1 MRTVLGAERETGYSP
16 EGWARALDEFSQ
28 LLRSVENE
36 QRLFEVAARRVSA
49 LLRLEGVAIL
59 LYDALADRCR
69 IAARAGR
76 SRPVDETVARAF
88 VRFERP
94 EVPRDRVMALLR
106 RRSKTIGLLVAD
118 GLTGQSWSETD
129 RQLLLQLTARVSDE
143 LPRLREKQLTEA
155 QLRIATQLLED
166 RRPNDVFYHILDA
179 LHHLTRYDH
188 SGALL
193 IFDRERHSLQLRAE
207 KITWEKGKSRQIGLI
222 VPVEGDLAREL
233 TGGQPAAA
241 RRGPGETWRA
251 ETPALARLAV
261 RLAFHSEPAEA
272 ALLWMP
278 LQFRGRLLGLL
289 KLASRRPSAFDGEDA
304 AAIARLNEPASA
316 AIQALLERVEEQERL
331 GALLSVGNRLA
342 ANQDSSQILQEIS
355 FQLTR
360 TMGYQACCFRQLDS
374 RGNLITRSCTG
385 LPERP
390 PEEAPLRVDGAGLL
404 ARVARSGEAARVFN
418 LGNAP
423 DFEFPELAESGV
435 VRSLLAIPTELDG
448 QVVGVL
454 DCYTGTPHTFAE
466 DEVRVISIF
475 ASQVALAVRNARAI
489 EKLQALNHELVEAT
503 QRITSIGREIQT
515 SLLPG
520 DRFELGPFRLLA
532 RSEPAQEV
540 GGDLYNVFP
549 INARKHAVVLGD
561 VSGKGIQGAM
571 YMTVATTLL
580 EARAE
585 YGVTPAAALADANR
599 RLYSKIHRARM
610 FVSLLYGALD
620 LQERSLTFSNAG
632 QCPPIY
638 RPHNGEPQLVR
649 IPGLPLGAL
658 QEATYQQGVL
668 RLQPGDCLI
677 MYSDGFIEA
686 RNDASEPLGYDGL
699 LRLVAGVPHLHETD
713 LLEYMFTTARDYATQ
728 DRDDLTALLIQA
740 LPE

>member
-1 MRTVLGAERETGYSP
+1 V
-16 EGWARALDEFSQ
+16 RALDEFSQ

-36 QRLFEVAARRVSA
+36 QRLFEVAARRITT
-49 LLRLEGVAIL
+49 LLRLEGASIL
-59 LYDALADRCR
+59 LYDGLADRVR
-69 IAARAGR
+69 AASRAGR
-76 SRPVDETVARAF
+76 TRPVDEADVRAF
-88 VRFERP
+88 ARFERP
-94 EVPRDRVMALLR
+94 ELPRDRVMALLR
-106 RRSKTIGLLVAD
+106 RRSKTVGLLVAD
-118 GLTGQSWSETD
+118 RPQGESWPEAD
-129 RQLLLQLTARVSDE
+129 RQLLLQLTARISDE

-193 IFDRERHSLQLRAE
+193 IFDRESYSLQLRAE
-207 KITWEKGKSRQIGLI
+207 KITWEKGKSRHVGRRLELDPEIS
-222 VPVEGDLAREL
+222 REL
-233 TGGQPAAA
+233 QEGQPGAA

-251 ETPALARLAV
+251 DTPALARLAG
-261 RLAFHSEPAEA
+261 RLAFYTDPPEA

-278 LQFRGRLLGLL
+278 LLFRDRLLGLL
-289 KLASRRPSAFDGEDA
+289 KLASRRPTAFDGEDA
-304 AAIARLNEPASA
+304 AAAARLNEPASA

-342 ANQDSSQILQEIS
+342 ENQDSSQILQEIAY
-355 FQLTR
+355 QLTH
-360 TMGYQACCFRQLDS
+360 TMGYQACCFRQIDKA
-374 RGNLITRSCTG
+374 GNLVTRSCAG
-385 LPERP
+385 LPLRP
-390 PEEAPLRVDGAGLL
+390 PEEPPLRPDGDGLL
-404 ARVARSGEAARVFN
+404 ARVARSGETARVFN
-418 LGNAP
+418 LANAP
-423 DFEFPELAESGV
+423 DYEFPELAEAGL

-454 DCYTGTPHTFAE
+454 DCYTHTPHTFAE

-489 EKLQALNHELVEAT
+489 EKLQALNNELIEAN

-520 DRFELGPFRLLA
+520 DRFDLGPFRLLA

-549 INARKHAVVLGD
+549 ISARQHAVVLGD

-585 YGVTPAAALADANR
+585 HGVTPAAALADANR
-599 RLYSKIHRARM
+599 RLYPKIHRARM

-620 LQERSLTFSNAG
+620 LQERTLTFSNAG

-638 RPHNGEPQLVR
+638 RPKGGEPQLVR
-649 IPGLPLGAL
+649 IPGLPLGAM
-658 QEATYQQGVL
+658 QEAQYQQGVL
-668 RLQPGDCLI
+668 RLQPGDCLV

-686 RNDASEPLGYDGL
+686 RTAAGEPLGYDGL
-699 LRLVAGVPHLHETD
+699 LRLVAEAPHRSEGELLDYLFETTMAYVA
-713 LLEYMFTTARDYATQ
+713 E
-728 DRDDLTALLIQA
+728 DRDDLTALVIQS
-740 LPE
+740 LEE